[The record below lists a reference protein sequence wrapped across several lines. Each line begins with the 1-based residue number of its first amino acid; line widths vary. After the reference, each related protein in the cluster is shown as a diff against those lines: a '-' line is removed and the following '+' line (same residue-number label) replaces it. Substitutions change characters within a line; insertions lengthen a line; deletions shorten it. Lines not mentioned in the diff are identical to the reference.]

1 MGLTVIT
8 PTTNPDR
15 TPIGRHG
22 AVVPGTLDSVVTFPT
37 SSGTVSL
44 GLSQYAAGII
54 NLLPGSGSVSSGS
67 ATVIGLENTDI
78 VITSF
83 DSDASGSSQFFTK
96 FIHGTDT
103 ITAWGYALTGSSY
116 AECHYIVFRP

>member
-22 AVVPGTLDSVVTFPT
+22 VVVPGTLDSVVTFPS

-44 GLSQYAAGII
+44 GLSQIAAGII
-54 NLLPGSGSVSSGS
+54 DLYPGSGSVSTGS
-67 ATVIGLENTDI
+67 VVINGLTATDI
-78 VITSF
+78 VLTSF
-83 DSDASGSSQFFTK
+83 DSDASGSSKFFTK

-103 ITAWGYALTGSSY
+103 ITAWGYDLTGSSY
-116 AECHYIVFRP
+116 AECHYMIFRP